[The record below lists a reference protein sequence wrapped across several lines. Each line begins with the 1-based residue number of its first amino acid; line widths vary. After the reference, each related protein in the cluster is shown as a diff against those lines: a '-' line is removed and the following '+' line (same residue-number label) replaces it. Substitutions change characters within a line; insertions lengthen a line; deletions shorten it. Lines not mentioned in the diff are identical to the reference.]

1 MDIRDPNTML
11 SLAQGKDI
19 TDGFVW
25 SESRGRTCN
34 TSPKT
39 NRRIWNSVALPGAS
53 FYFTI
58 YLLVTMKHLRDTPS
72 SVLEGDYGLFDTL
85 VAEIEDV
92 KPHIKVIS
100 IKDDGVR
107 PFKKQRM
114 ILEAVV
120 VPTVKAIYGQESRK
134 VPKIKVSKIRSRIL
148 VGWISTR
155 LRRPK

>member
-1 MDIRDPNTML
+1 
-11 SLAQGKDI
+11 
-19 TDGFVW
+19 
-25 SESRGRTCN
+25 
-34 TSPKT
+34 
-39 NRRIWNSVALPGAS
+39 
-53 FYFTI
+53 
-58 YLLVTMKHLRDTPS
+58 MKRLRDTPS

-114 ILEAVV
+114 ILDAVV

-148 VGWISTR
+148 VDWISTR